1 MSDKITIKK
10 RSPLRGEDGNK
21 VISIRIKEELLARI
35 DALAEESNRSRRNST
50 KCAPKRPL
58 IFRPNL
64 SNKGVYFN

>member
-35 DALAEESNRSRRNST
+35 DALAEESNRSRNEV
-50 KCAPKRPL
+50 
-58 IFRPNL
+58 INL
-64 SNKGVYFN
+64 LLRDAVTRAEIEE